1 MQVRRSFLQE
11 LEVHNNW
18 SVVDMLFR
26 EFYTG
31 SDRDLAA
38 DERAALEKGRNGNK
52 LETERE
58 RRERERVSDPL
69 LVERIECWSSRM
81 SSAAPIFHCIYPYTL
96 YTG

>member
-1 MQVRRSFLQE
+1 MKRGANLTFCAANLYFLCCQSVLSVLPICSAPQILGSLLQVRRSFLQE

-38 DERAALEKGRNGNK
+38 DERAALEKGRRK
-52 LETERE
+52 LET
-58 RRERERVSDPL
+58 
-69 LVERIECWSSRM
+69 
-81 SSAAPIFHCIYPYTL
+81 
-96 YTG
+96 

>member
-1 MQVRRSFLQE
+1 MLPISLEPQIPGCCFLQVRRSFLQE

-38 DERAALEKGRNGNK
+38 DERAALEKARKGRK
-52 LETERE
+52 LEPE
-58 RRERERVSDPL
+58 RERERES
-69 LVERIECWSSRM
+69 I
-81 SSAAPIFHCIYPYTL
+81 
-96 YTG
+96 